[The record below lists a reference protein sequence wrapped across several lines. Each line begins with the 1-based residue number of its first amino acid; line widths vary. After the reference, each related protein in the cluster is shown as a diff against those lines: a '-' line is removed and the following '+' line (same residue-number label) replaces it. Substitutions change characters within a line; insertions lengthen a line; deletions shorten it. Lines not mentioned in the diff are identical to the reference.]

1 MWSLGTTSEE
11 TIWEASSLQST
22 FSIWKI
28 IQLVQKVETFHFDN
42 WQFAQNTTE
51 SLTEIRVYKQL
62 AIMIA
67 LLYTWIK
74 GIYSPTFCNCY
85 HLMLWR
91 EKQGQ
96 QRFPP
101 CMRKGAPHIL
111 PREDKSRLS
120 TTPTLLYLPWRQT
133 FSSHW
138 VHV

>member
-1 MWSLGTTSEE
+1 M
-11 TIWEASSLQST
+11 
-22 FSIWKI
+22 
-28 IQLVQKVETFHFDN
+28 ETFHFDN

-51 SLTEIRVYKQL
+51 SLTEVRVYKQL

-91 EKQGQ
+91 EKQG

>member
-1 MWSLGTTSEE
+1 MGPPQKRPYEKLLLSNLLFLSGKLYSLYKK
-11 TIWEASSLQST
+11 WKL
-22 FSIWKI
+22 SILI
-28 IQLVQKVETFHFDN
+28 IG
-42 WQFAQNTTE
+42 
-51 SLTEIRVYKQL
+51 TEIRVNIRQL